1 MANDFNVPVDGC
13 FGEWLGILSP
23 LPAEMC
29 DLPIFAIADDVVFRD
44 SSDRRFREERQELLR
59 ALTPL
64 RGSHRSVHRKQIVIG
79 KEIAAVSI

>member
-1 MANDFNVPVDGC
+1 MMF
-13 FGEWLGILSP
+13 
-23 LPAEMC
+23 
-29 DLPIFAIADDVVFRD
+29 VFRD

-79 KEIAAVSI
+79 KEISAVSI